1 MKNILVSGLISIET
15 NVKIDKFPIKY
26 SPVEYN
32 FFGTNT
38 AISGVGFNVI
48 KAIKTLGGNP
58 VFFSITGNDLF
69 KNIIKDELKKIG
81 IDDSFVLPL
90 VNQTSQSIIFF
101 NEYKR
106 KIILDLKNIQ
116 ETKYPAENINKIINE
131 IDIAILCNIN
141 FSREMLKIVKD
152 HGKIIATD
160 VHVLDNLNDEYNKD
174 FIYYSDILFLS
185 NENIKGNEQN
195 FLTELVKAYNHKI
208 IVISM
213 GENGLLIFT
222 REDIKIKHYPAIRTR
237 DVVNTIGA
245 GDALFSAFI
254 YFYNKTKNAHYSIEK
269 AIIFASYKIGES
281 GGAEGFLSEEELL
294 IEQKSIENS
303 CGFALTN

>member
-1 MKNILVSGLISIET
+1 MKKILVSGLITIET
-15 NVKIDKFPIKY
+15 NVKIENFPIEY
-26 SPVEYN
+26 CPVEYN

-38 AISGVGFNVI
+38 AISGVGYNII

-58 VFFSITGNDLF
+58 VFFSITGNDLY
-69 KNIIKDELKKIG
+69 KNIIKDELKSIG
-81 IDDSFVLPL
+81 VDDSFVLPL
-90 VNQTSQSIIFF
+90 IDQTSQSIIFF
-101 NEYKR
+101 NEQKR

-116 ETKYPAENINKIINE
+116 ETKYPTENINKIIND
-131 IDIAILCNIN
+131 IDIAVLCNIN
-141 FSREMLKIVKD
+141 FSREMLKIMKN
-152 HGKIIATD
+152 HGKIIAAD
-160 VHVLDNLNDEYNKD
+160 VHVLDKINDEYNRD

-185 NENIKGNEQN
+185 NEKIKRNEHG
-195 FLTELVKAYNHKI
+195 FLTELIKAYKNKI
-208 IVISM
+208 IVLSM

-222 REDIKIKHYPAIRTR
+222 RENNQIKHYPAVKTR

-281 GGAEGFLSEEELL
+281 GGAKGFLSEAELL
-294 IEQKSIENS
+294 S
-303 CGFALTN
+303 CGFTFLN